1 MHIQEKLEAAVLL
14 VKQAFNECPSYG
26 ELIQGMLSG
35 PLHELSSRCTLLPG
49 RPVQPMLAKPE
60 KSIEKVMQQ
69 ILSTTITTEL
79 LYCAAHSDL

>member
-1 MHIQEKLEAAVLL
+1 MDTQEKLEAAVLL

-35 PLHELSSRCTLLPG
+35 PLYELSSRCTLLPG

-60 KSIEKVMQQ
+60 KSIEKVYSKNFQ
-69 ILSTTITTEL
+69 LSL
-79 LYCAAHSDL
+79 LNYFTA